1 MAQQAFQQQGM
12 GNMAMV
18 GGVPM
23 GIPVAQ
29 MNPAQLAALRNARM
43 QQVQQVRFQT
53 LPRVG

>member
-43 QQVQQVRFQT
+43 QQVQQVRFQA
-53 LPRVG
+53 LPRVV